1 MGFDMGANGTQ
12 NFAEGKPVL
21 RKSTRVTPSRRRGMP
36 RAMPE
41 MSEEARAAYSAARV
55 RAAMTAVRDELDW
68 SWNKWAGIAGLAEA
82 TVRNF
87 VTGNPEDDDKSMLLS
102 GVVRLAW
109 AADVSVSRLIGE
121 AEPQPAEPP
130 SSTIVDQLRREIEQT
145 AVQQGLLEQL
155 LALHKK
161 LDGVERELAVA
172 KRERDALRLQ
182 IAEIP
187 PRE

>member
-1 MGFDMGANGTQ
+1 MGFDMGADGTQ

-68 SWNKWAGIAGLAEA
+68 SWSKWAGIAGLAEA

-87 VTGNPEDDDKSMLLS
+87 IKGDPDDDDTSMLLS

-109 AADVSVSRLIGE
+109 AAKVSVSRVIGE

-145 AVQQGLLEQL
+145 AVQQGLREQQL
-155 LALHKK
+155 KLHQRIEAL
-161 LDGVERELAVA
+161 ERELAVA
-172 KRERDALRLQ
+172 QRERDALRLQ

-187 PRE
+187 PRD